1 LIVFGRVPFFFFLF
15 HLALAHGL
23 ASLLPAIRYGFHS
36 FLLLPPPSLGGP
48 REAFPSDY
56 GFSLPVVYLIWL
68 AVVVISY
75 PVCLWYAKV
84 KNRRRDLWWLS
95 YL

>member
-1 LIVFGRVPFFFFLF
+1 M
-15 HLALAHGL
+15 ALAHVL
-23 ASLLPAIRYGFHS
+23 AVVLSAFRYGPHR
-36 FLLLPPPSLGGP
+36 FLLLPPPSLGGS
-48 REAFPSDY
+48 REIFPPDY

-68 AVVVISY
+68 SVILIGY
-75 PVCLWYAKV
+75 PVCRWYANL